1 MFSNDQVHVEVD
13 DRDAKLEPTVEV
25 SQKKPRADD
34 SQLISH
40 KNSADPPLSDNSK
53 KNPSIPAVSR
63 DGNLKHRPTKEN
75 ATSDIMSIVKGTNQR
90 LSKGLSGTKSCN
102 KLSKN
107 NENIAGLR
115 VKKIMKRA
123 PDHGESSLVVQNLRE
138 EIREAVRNK
147 SSKNFGENLFD
158 TKLLVAFRAAIAGP
172 KTEPVNKLSPI
183 ALKAKKS
190 MLQKGKVREHLT
202 KKIFGTSN
210 GRRKR
215 AWDRDCEI
223 EFWKHRCMRATKPE
237 KVETLKSVL
246 SLLRES
252 SDSKGPESKEGPECQ
267 AKNPILSRLYL
278 ADTSV
283 FPRKNDVKPLSTLKS
298 AADSEQNKQNN
309 SSGKASNQSLGN
321 STIKATE
328 INDVLPKARVCSSE
342 NKVNKK
348 IVHGSVGDNS
358 ASGKVSLSRHS
369 EGRSFSCSGGSK
381 VHTKELGVK
390 SDCMKNDK
398 RKWALEVLTR
408 KTAAAGLKTTN
419 ENQEDNAILKGNYP
433 LLVCN

>member
-13 DRDAKLEPTVEV
+13 DRDAKLEPVVEM
-25 SQKKPRADD
+25 SQKKPRADG
-34 SQLISH
+34 SQLNH
-40 KNSADPPLSDNSK
+40 KDSADASLSDNTK
-53 KNPSIPAVSR
+53 KSPSIAAVSR
-63 DGNLKHRPTKEN
+63 DDHLKHHPPKDN
-75 ATSDIMSIVKGTNQR
+75 AASDIMSIVKGTNRR

-102 KLSKN
+102 KLSEN
-107 NENIAGLR
+107 NENLAGLR

-123 PDHGESSLVVQNLRE
+123 PDHGESSSVVQNLRE
-138 EIREAVRNK
+138 KIREAVCNK
-147 SSKNFGENLFD
+147 SSQNFGENLFD
-158 TKLLVAFRAAIAGP
+158 TKLLAAFRAAIAGP

-223 EFWKHRCMRATKPE
+223 EFWKYRCMRATKPE
-237 KVETLKSVL
+237 KIETLKSVL
-246 SLLRES
+246 DLLRES
-252 SDSKGPESKEGPECQ
+252 SESPESKEGPEGQ

-283 FPRKNDVKPLSTLKS
+283 FPRKYDAKPLSALETTS
-298 AADSEQNKQNN
+298 NSEQNKQLN
-309 SSGKASNQSLGN
+309 SSGKTSNQSLDN

-328 INDVLPKARVCSSE
+328 INNVLPKARVFSSE

-348 IVHGSVGDNS
+348 IVHGSIGDNS
-358 ASGKVSLSRHS
+358 ASGKVPLSRHS
-369 EGRSFSCSGGSK
+369 EGTSVSCSGGSR
-381 VHTKELGVK
+381 VDTKASGIK
-390 SDCMKNDK
+390 SDCIKSDK
-398 RKWALEVLTR
+398 RKWALEVLAR
-408 KTAAAGLKTTN
+408 KTAATGKKATN
-419 ENQEDNAILKGNYP
+419 ENQDDNAILKVNYP